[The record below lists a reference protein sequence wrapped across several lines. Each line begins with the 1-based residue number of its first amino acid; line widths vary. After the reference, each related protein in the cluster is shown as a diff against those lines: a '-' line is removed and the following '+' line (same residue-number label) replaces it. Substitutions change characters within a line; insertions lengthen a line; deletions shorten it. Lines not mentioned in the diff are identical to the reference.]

1 MVAGLP
7 HGKWQSKWIP
17 PNAKCNCTQMLIFHL
32 LCIQN
37 LFFFAADVHLFYC
50 PVLPHYIWNE
60 STFSMNPRESI
71 IRFGV
76 VCVYKCGS
84 NEVVSPVT
92 TLPALR
98 GSLIY
103 HSNAPPP
110 AFYLS
115 LPWTAYTSGWWFLKL
130 WALRC
135 WGGVLGWWQGQMGS
149 VMGHSHH
156 RRPPPACCTDRLEKQ
171 GGRRALPLP
180 PFTSPCL
187 PPQNC
192 FDLGLAFHLTP
203 NCDSFPLPSPRTQ
216 IISGVTQG
224 WFQKKSRHWWL
235 WFESVCERHDGDDGS
250 GSGGSDGDGGGGD
263 LVEMSSF
270 VVSRQ
275 MGKRADLSQELSRQT
290 AEPLEVKNLP
300 DWRLFCIKGHPTNI
314 YDVILKFL
322 HSVEAIW

>member
-1 MVAGLP
+1 MVAGWP

-156 RRPPPACCTDRLEKQ
+156 RRPPPACCRDRLEKQ
-171 GGRRALPLP
+171 GGRRALPA
-180 PFTSPCL
+180 SPCL
-187 PPQNC
+187 SPQNC

-224 WFQKKSRHWWL
+224 LFQKNHGIGGFGHSLFVRDMMVMMAVVVVVVMVMGVVVILLRWAHLWSRARW
-235 WFESVCERHDGDDGS
+235 GS
-250 GSGGSDGDGGGGD
+250 GQTCHR
-263 LVEMSSF
+263 SF
-270 VVSRQ
+270 HAR
-275 MGKRADLSQELSRQT
+275 LLSRSRWKIYP
-290 AEPLEVKNLP
+290 AE
-300 DWRLFCIKGHPTNI
+300 DF
-314 YDVILKFL
+314 F
-322 HSVEAIW
+322 A

>member
-1 MVAGLP
+1 MVVGSP

-130 WALRC
+130 WALR
-135 WGGVLGWWQGQMGS
+135 WRGGVLGWWQGQMGS

-156 RRPPPACCTDRLEKQ
+156 RRPPSACCCTDRLEKQ

-180 PFTSPCL
+180 PLASLLKIVSTLDSPSIW
-187 PPQNC
+187 PPTVT
-192 FDLGLAFHLTP
+192 LSLSHLLVHK
-203 NCDSFPLPSPRTQ
+203 SFQGSLKDDFRKITALVAW
-216 IISGVTQG
+216 VTASL
-224 WFQKKSRHWWL
+224 WETWW
-235 WFESVCERHDGDDGS
+235 WWW
-250 GSGGSDGDGGGGD
+250 
-263 LVEMSSF
+263 
-270 VVSRQ
+270 Q
-275 MGKRADLSQELSRQT
+275 
-290 AEPLEVKNLP
+290 
-300 DWRLFCIKGHPTNI
+300 W
-314 YDVILKFL
+314 
-322 HSVEAIW
+322 

>member
-130 WALRC
+130 WALRWC
-135 WGGVLGWWQGQMGS
+135 VGLVAGTDGFSNGPF
-149 VMGHSHH
+149 
-156 RRPPPACCTDRLEKQ
+156 PPPASSPSLLLHRSFGETRWK
-171 GGRRALPLP
+171 
-180 PFTSPCL
+180 TPCL

-192 FDLGLAFHLTP
+192 FDLGLASHLTP

-224 WFQKKSRHWWL
+224 WFQKNH
-235 WFESVCERHDGDDGS
+235 GI
-250 GSGGSDGDGGGGD
+250 GGFG
-263 LVEMSSF
+263 
-270 VVSRQ
+270 
-275 MGKRADLSQELSRQT
+275 
-290 AEPLEVKNLP
+290 
-300 DWRLFCIKGHPTNI
+300 
-314 YDVILKFL
+314 
-322 HSVEAIW
+322 

>member
-130 WALRC
+130 WALRWC
-135 WGGVLGWWQGQMGS
+135 VGLVAGTDGFSNGPF
-149 VMGHSHH
+149 
-156 RRPPPACCTDRLEKQ
+156 PPPASSLSLLLHRSFGETRWKTRPPLASLLKIVSTLDSPSIWPPTVTLSLSHLLVHKSFQ
-171 GGRRALPLP
+171 GSLKDYFRKTLGIGGFGHSLFVRDMMVMMAVVVVVVMVMGVVVILLRWAHLWSRA
-180 PFTSPCL
+180 
-187 PPQNC
+187 
-192 FDLGLAFHLTP
+192 
-203 NCDSFPLPSPRTQ
+203 R
-216 IISGVTQG
+216 
-224 WFQKKSRHWWL
+224 W
-235 WFESVCERHDGDDGS
+235 GS
-250 GSGGSDGDGGGGD
+250 GQTCHR
-263 LVEMSSF
+263 SF
-270 VVSRQ
+270 HAR
-275 MGKRADLSQELSRQT
+275 LLSRSRW
-290 AEPLEVKNLP
+290 K
-300 DWRLFCIKGHPTNI
+300 IYPTE
-314 YDVILKFL
+314 DFF
-322 HSVEAIW
+322 A